1 MSPLSGPSTAALIE
15 AAVVMTVA
23 LPLVKAEVMRQL
35 SCISGREQAYTKLMF
50 VRVVL
55 LQYTPLP
62 PSPSERR
69 DFKRMPFTQRPE
81 WPFGV
86 VFVIGSIRTG
96 HGKHSVAPS
105 SEVKVSGGHPGQL
118 V

>member
-1 MSPLSGPSTAALIE
+1 MFPSSSFAALME
-15 AAVVMTVA
+15 ATVAAVA
-23 LPLVKAEVMRQL
+23 LALMEAEVMLQL
-35 SCISGREQAYTKLMF
+35 SCISGREQAYTKCMF

-69 DFKRMPFTQRPE
+69 DFMRMPFTQRPE

-86 VFVIGSIRTG
+86 VFVIGSTRTG

-105 SEVKVSGGHPGQL
+105 SEVKVSGGHPRQL

>member
-1 MSPLSGPSTAALIE
+1 M
-15 AAVVMTVA
+15 
-23 LPLVKAEVMRQL
+23 LPLVKAEVTRQL

-50 VRVVL
+50 VRVVLL

-69 DFKRMPFTQRPE
+69 DFKRMPFTQRLE